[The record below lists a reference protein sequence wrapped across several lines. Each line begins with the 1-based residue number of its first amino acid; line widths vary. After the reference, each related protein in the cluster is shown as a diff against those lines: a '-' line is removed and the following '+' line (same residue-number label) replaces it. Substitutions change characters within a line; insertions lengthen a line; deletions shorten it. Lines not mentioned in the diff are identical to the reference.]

1 MSKMKTNIASLFLSK
16 MQTDQIQL
24 YNKVRPIMRNY
35 TFRLKSGQDLFDA
48 IEDFEKEKHNEAG
61 CVLSG
66 VGSLTHATIRLA
78 NREFSSKY
86 VGHFEIV
93 SITGTVSIHGSHLH
107 ISISDHEGKTIGGH
121 FESGCKI
128 YTTAEI
134 VLAVFQDVVYKR
146 EFAEDS
152 GYDEL
157 TVYEV

>member
-1 MSKMKTNIASLFLSK
+1 
-16 MQTDQIQL
+16 MQ
-24 YNKVRPIMRNY
+24 NY
-35 TFRLKSGQDLFDA
+35 TFRLKSGQDLFDSIQA
-48 IEDFEKEKHNEAG
+48 IVVEKHIEAG

-66 VGSLTHATIRLA
+66 VGSLTHAMLRLA
-78 NREFSSKY
+78 NREYSSEY
-86 VGHFEIV
+86 EGHFEIV

-107 ISISDHEGKTIGGH
+107 ISISDEDGKTLGGH

-134 VLAVFQDVVYKR
+134 VIAVFRDVIYKR

-157 TVYEV
+157 TIYNV